1 MAGIQWGANLSNK
14 FLTLDMDPVP
24 KGRPR
29 FTRTGH
35 AFTDKKTLQAEAAIR
50 NAALAEWGKKPF
62 EGAVELVIQFTF
74 KKPKSNK
81 KNLHTQR
88 PDLDN
93 CAKLVSDAIN
103 GVAFV
108 DDSQVISLACTKGWG
123 EAGKIVLLVDEV
135 VNGSR

>member
-1 MAGIQWGANLSNK
+1 MSNK

-62 EGAVELVIQFTF
+62 EGAVELIIQFTF

-123 EAGKIVLLVDEV
+123 ETGKIVLVVDEV
-135 VNGSR
+135 IP

>member
-1 MAGIQWGANLSNK
+1 MSTK

-135 VNGSR
+135 IP

>member
-1 MAGIQWGANLSNK
+1 MSNK

-81 KNLHTQR
+81 KPLHTQR

-103 GVAFV
+103 GIAFV

-123 EAGKIVLLVDEV
+123 ETGKIVLLVDEV
-135 VNGSR
+135 NP

>member
-1 MAGIQWGANLSNK
+1 MSNK

-123 EAGKIVLLVDEV
+123 DSGKIVLVVDEV
-135 VNGSR
+135 IT

>member
-103 GVAFV
+103 GIAFL
-108 DDSQVISLACTKGWG
+108 DDCQVISIACTKGWG
-123 EAGKIVLLVDEV
+123 ERGEIVLLVDEV
-135 VNGSR
+135 GNGSR

>member
-1 MAGIQWGANLSNK
+1 MAGIQWGANLSNEK
-14 FLTLDMDPVP
+14 FIRLQMDPVP

-35 AFTDKKTLQAEAAIR
+35 AFTDKKTLKAEAEIR
-50 NAALAEWGKKPF
+50 KAALAEWGKRPF
-62 EGAVELVIQFTF
+62 EGAVELIIQFTF

-81 KNLHTQR
+81 KPMHTQR

-103 GVAFV
+103 GVAFL
-108 DDSQVISLACTKGWG
+108 DDCQVVSIACTKGWG
-123 EAGKIVLLVDEV
+123 ERGEIALAVVEV
-135 VNGSR
+135 EP

>member
-103 GVAFV
+103 GIAFV

-123 EAGKIVLLVDEV
+123 ETGKIVLVVDEV
-135 VNGSR
+135 RP

>member
-1 MAGIQWGANLSNK
+1 MSNK

-123 EAGKIVLLVDEV
+123 ETGKIVLLVDEV
-135 VNGSR
+135 IP

>member
-1 MAGIQWGANLSNK
+1 
-14 FLTLDMDPVP
+14 MDPVP

-103 GVAFV
+103 GIAFV
-108 DDSQVISLACTKGWG
+108 DDSQVICLACTKEWG

-135 VNGSR
+135 GNGSR